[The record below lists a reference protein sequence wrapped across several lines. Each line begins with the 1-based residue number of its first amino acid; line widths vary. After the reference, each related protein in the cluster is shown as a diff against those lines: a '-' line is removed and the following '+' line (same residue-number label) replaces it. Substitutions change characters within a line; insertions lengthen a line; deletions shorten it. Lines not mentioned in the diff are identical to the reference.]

1 MPAPKKRRTDRKI
14 KNSDGITRVKPV
26 RNIGTD
32 EDGRK
37 IQNIVIKRADGSVHT
52 DRYADGEKIGST
64 YQPKAMKKKKIKK
77 IRKKRM
83 PRPKK
88 VKMPEDIANYRSP
101 EVSLDEDALKEVERR
116 KRVVEKKKP
125 KNKIKRVIKRTKKK
139 VSDTLKNTG
148 RKIKSKIKRRP
159 RGRKV
164 KNLVTGGTNIL
175 R

>member
-125 KNKIKRVIKRTKKK
+125 KKKSEVDK
-139 VSDTLKNTG
+139 GYRWDD
-148 RKIKSKIKRRP
+148 P
-159 RGRKV
+159 DAF
-164 KNLVTGGTNIL
+164 
-175 R
+175 